1 MVLVGGG
8 WTPLS
13 PPTAF
18 FLFTEEKKTREISI
32 IYTTQSRSS
41 IFYHMGLVMFNAS
54 ILISGGVWIEIRG
67 VTFTH
72 LSS

>member
-1 MVLVGGG
+1 MVLEAGG
-8 WTPLS
+8 WTPVS

-18 FLFTEEKKTREISI
+18 FLFTGERKNTRNSI
-32 IYTTQSRSS
+32 VYTTQSRSS
-41 IFYHMGLVMFNAS
+41 FFYHMGLVMFNAS
-54 ILISGGVWIEIRG
+54 GLVSGGVWIEIRG